1 MRHSDQME
9 RGSNLPA
16 GTLTFLFSDI
26 ERSTRHLQ
34 EFGPAWSGALEDHHR
49 LMREAIAEHAGTEV
63 DTAGDSFLA
72 VFATAPDAVR
82 AALAL
87 KSAQADR
94 RTDLPLQD
102 DHHPQGQAA
111 SADPHRAPV
120 ADGEHAGTRRTTSMP
135 GMTPTSFVVSSGSS
149 PC

>member
-82 AALAL
+82 AALA
-87 KSAQADR
+87 AQR
-94 RTDLPLQD
+94 RLGAHPWPGGSVRWEQVATTRHHRSRRSVD
-102 DHHPQGQAA
+102 DAQIC
-111 SADPHRAPV
+111 V
-120 ADGEHAGTRRTTSMP
+120 NL
-135 GMTPTSFVVSSGSS
+135 
-149 PC
+149 